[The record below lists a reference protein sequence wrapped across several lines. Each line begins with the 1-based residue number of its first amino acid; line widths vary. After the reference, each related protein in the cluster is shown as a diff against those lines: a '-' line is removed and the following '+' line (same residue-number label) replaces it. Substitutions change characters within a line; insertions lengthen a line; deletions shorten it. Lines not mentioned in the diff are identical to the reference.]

1 MDYKHFKGKH
11 ANIVIEIISLLE
23 KGVKKAQ
30 EILEKPDAGSY
41 TKLEN
46 SSGDTPIKADLAL
59 DKFLEENFL
68 SLENIKSVFSEEKE
82 TPVTKEN
89 GSYLIAYDPLD
100 GSSVMEANFL
110 VGTIIGVYEK
120 DYKAQNL
127 AASLYVVFGH
137 KIELVVALEEVYRY
151 AFYQNKFH
159 FIETIVLENKGK
171 IIASGG
177 NQKDFSLGLKKA
189 LEGFFAENYR
199 LRYSGSMVADVH
211 HVLVKKGGMFSY
223 PQKKLRK
230 LFEVFPLAL
239 MVEKAKGEAFYF
251 DKGVKKRLLDQGV
264 ENYHEK
270 SECYLASPHEAHIL
284 EKYLKGEWCKIA
296 LKN

>member
-1 MDYKHFKGKH
+1 MDYKRFKGKH

-68 SLENIKSVFSEEKE
+68 SLENVKSVFSEEKE

-127 AASLYVVFGH
+127 VASLYVVFGH
-137 KIELVVALEEVYRY
+137 KIELMVALDKVYRY
-151 AFYQNKFH
+151 SFYQNKFH

-251 DKGVKKRLLDQGV
+251 DKGVKKRLLEQSV

-270 SECYLASPHEAHIL
+270 SECYLASPHEAQIL
-284 EKYLKGEWCKIA
+284 EKYLKGE
-296 LKN
+296 

>member
-68 SLENIKSVFSEEKE
+68 SLENVKSVFSEEKE

-110 VGTIIGVYEK
+110 VGTIIGIYEK

-211 HVLVKKGGMFSY
+211 HVLIKKGGMFSY

-251 DKGVKKRLLDQGV
+251 DKGVKKRLLDQSV
-264 ENYHEK
+264 ESYHEK
-270 SECYLASPHEAHIL
+270 SECYLASQHEAHIL
-284 EKYLKGEWCKIA
+284 EKYLKGE
-296 LKN
+296 

>member
-1 MDYKHFKGKH
+1 MDYKHFKDKH

-127 AASLYVVFGH
+127 VASLYVVFGH

-251 DKGVKKRLLDQGV
+251 DKGVKKRLLEQSV
-264 ENYHEK
+264 ESYHEK
-270 SECYLASPHEAHIL
+270 SECYLASPHEAQIL
-284 EKYLKGEWCKIA
+284 EKYLKGE
-296 LKN
+296 

>member
-41 TKLEN
+41 TQLEN

-68 SLENIKSVFSEEKE
+68 SLENVKSVFSEEKE

-127 AASLYVVFGH
+127 VASLYVVFGH

-159 FIETIVLENKGK
+159 FMETIVLENKGK
-171 IIASGG
+171 IVASGG

-211 HVLVKKGGMFSY
+211 HVLIKKGGMFSY

-239 MVEKAKGEAFYF
+239 IIEKAKGEAFYF
-251 DKGVKKRLLDQGV
+251 DKGVKKRLLEQSV
-264 ENYHEK
+264 ESYHEK
-270 SECYLASPHEAHIL
+270 SECYLASPHEAQIL
-284 EKYLKGEWCKIA
+284 EKYLKGE
-296 LKN
+296 

>member
-11 ANIVIEIISLLE
+11 ASIVIEIISLLE

-68 SLENIKSVFSEEKE
+68 SLENVKSVFSEEKE

-127 AASLYVVFGH
+127 VASLYVVFGH
-137 KIELVVALEEVYRY
+137 KIELVVALDKVYRY

-171 IIASGG
+171 IVASGG

-251 DKGVKKRLLDQGV
+251 DKGVKKRLLEQSV

-270 SECYLASPHEAHIL
+270 SECYLASPHEAQIL
-284 EKYLKGEWCKIA
+284 EKYLKGE
-296 LKN
+296 

>member
-1 MDYKHFKGKH
+1 MDYKRFKGKH

-59 DKFLEENFL
+59 DKFLEETFL

-127 AASLYVVFGH
+127 VASLYVVFGH

-171 IIASGG
+171 IVASGG

-211 HVLVKKGGMFSY
+211 HVLIKKGGMFSY

-239 MVEKAKGEAFYF
+239 IIEKAKGEAFYF
-251 DKGVKKRLLDQGV
+251 DKGVKKRLLEQSV
-264 ENYHEK
+264 ESYHEK
-270 SECYLASPHEAHIL
+270 SECYLASPHEAQIL
-284 EKYLKGEWCKIA
+284 EKYLKGE
-296 LKN
+296 

>member
-110 VGTIIGVYEK
+110 VGTIIGIYEK

-127 AASLYVVFGH
+127 VASLYVVFGH
-137 KIELVVALEEVYRY
+137 KIELVVALDKVYRY

-171 IIASGG
+171 IVASGG

-189 LEGFFAENYR
+189 LEEFFAENYR

-251 DKGVKKRLLDQGV
+251 DKGVKKRLLEQSV
-264 ENYHEK
+264 ESYHEK
-270 SECYLASPHEAHIL
+270 SECYLASQHEAQIL
-284 EKYLKGEWCKIA
+284 EKYLKGE
-296 LKN
+296 

>member
-1 MDYKHFKGKH
+1 MDYKRFKGKH

-68 SLENIKSVFSEEKE
+68 SLENVKSVFSEEKE

-110 VGTIIGVYEK
+110 VGTIIGIYEK

-127 AASLYVVFGH
+127 VASLYVVFGH
-137 KIELVVALEEVYRY
+137 KMELVVALDKVYRY

-159 FIETIVLENKGK
+159 FIETIVLENNGK
-171 IIASGG
+171 IVASGG

-211 HVLVKKGGMFSY
+211 HVLIKKGGMFSY

-251 DKGVKKRLLDQGV
+251 DKGVKKRLLEQSV

-270 SECYLASPHEAHIL
+270 SECYLASPHEAQIL
-284 EKYLKGEWCKIA
+284 EKYLKGE
-296 LKN
+296 

>member
-137 KIELVVALEEVYRY
+137 KIELVVALDKVYRY

-211 HVLVKKGGMFSY
+211 HVLIKKGGMFSY

-239 MVEKAKGEAFYF
+239 IIEKAKGEAFYF
-251 DKGVKKRLLDQGV
+251 DKGVKKRLLEQSV
-264 ENYHEK
+264 ESYHEK
-270 SECYLASPHEAHIL
+270 SECYLASPHEAQIL
-284 EKYLKGEWCKIA
+284 EKYLKGE
-296 LKN
+296 

>member
-1 MDYKHFKGKH
+1 MDYKHFKCKH

-59 DKFLEENFL
+59 DKFLEETFL
-68 SLENIKSVFSEEKE
+68 SLENVKSVFSEEKE

-110 VGTIIGVYEK
+110 VGTIIGVYDK

-127 AASLYVVFGH
+127 VASLYVVFGH
-137 KIELVVALEEVYRY
+137 KIELVVALDKVYRY

-239 MVEKAKGEAFYF
+239 IIEKAKGEAFYF
-251 DKGVKKRLLDQGV
+251 DKGVKKRLLEQGV

-270 SECYLASPHEAHIL
+270 SECYLASPHEAQIL
-284 EKYLKGEWCKIA
+284 EKYLKGE
-296 LKN
+296 

>member
-82 TPVTKEN
+82 KPVTKEN

-110 VGTIIGVYEK
+110 VGTIIGIYEK

-127 AASLYVVFGH
+127 VASLYVVFGH
-137 KIELVVALEEVYRY
+137 KIELMVALDKVYRY

-171 IIASGG
+171 IVASGG

-211 HVLVKKGGMFSY
+211 HVLIKKGGMFSY

-239 MVEKAKGEAFYF
+239 IIEKAKGEAFYF

-264 ENYHEK
+264 ESYHEK

-284 EKYLKGEWCKIA
+284 EKYLKGE
-296 LKN
+296 

>member
-1 MDYKHFKGKH
+1 MDYKRFKGKH

-59 DKFLEENFL
+59 DKFLEETFL
-68 SLENIKSVFSEEKE
+68 SLENVKSVFSEEKE

-110 VGTIIGVYEK
+110 VGTIIGVYEE
-120 DYKAQNL
+120 DYKVQNL

-137 KIELVVALEEVYRY
+137 KVELVVALDKVYRY

-239 MVEKAKGEAFYF
+239 IIEKAKGEAFYF
-251 DKGVKKRLLDQGV
+251 DKGVKKRLLEQSV
-264 ENYHEK
+264 ESYHEK
-270 SECYLASPHEAHIL
+270 SECYLASPHEAQIL
-284 EKYLKGEWCKIA
+284 EKYLKGE
-296 LKN
+296 

>member
-59 DKFLEENFL
+59 DKFLEETFL

-127 AASLYVVFGH
+127 VASLYVVFGH

-211 HVLVKKGGMFSY
+211 HVLIKKGGMFSY

-251 DKGVKKRLLDQGV
+251 DKGVKKRLLEQGV
-264 ENYHEK
+264 ESYHEK
-270 SECYLASPHEAHIL
+270 SECYLTSPHEAQIL
-284 EKYLKGEWCKIA
+284 EKHLKGE
-296 LKN
+296 

>member
-1 MDYKHFKGKH
+1 MDYKHFKCKH

-68 SLENIKSVFSEEKE
+68 SLENVKSVFSEEKE

-127 AASLYVVFGH
+127 VASLYVVFGH
-137 KIELVVALEEVYRY
+137 KIELVVALDKVYRY

-171 IIASGG
+171 IVASGG

-211 HVLVKKGGMFSY
+211 HVLIKKGGMFSY

-239 MVEKAKGEAFYF
+239 IIEKAKGEAFYF
-251 DKGVKKRLLDQGV
+251 DKGVKKRLLEQSV
-264 ENYHEK
+264 ESYHEK
-270 SECYLASPHEAHIL
+270 SECYLASQHEAQIL
-284 EKYLKGEWCKIA
+284 EKYLKGE
-296 LKN
+296 

>member
-30 EILEKPDAGSY
+30 EILEKLDAGSY

-127 AASLYVVFGH
+127 VASLYVVFGH
-137 KIELVVALEEVYRY
+137 KIELVVALDKVYRY

-251 DKGVKKRLLDQGV
+251 DKGVKKRLLEQSV
-264 ENYHEK
+264 ESYHEK
-270 SECYLASPHEAHIL
+270 SECYLASPHEAQIL
-284 EKYLKGEWCKIA
+284 EKYLKGE
-296 LKN
+296 

>member
-23 KGVKKAQ
+23 KEVKKAQ

-82 TPVTKEN
+82 TPVAKEN

-127 AASLYVVFGH
+127 VASLYVVFGH
-137 KIELVVALEEVYRY
+137 KIELVVALDKVYRY

-171 IIASGG
+171 IVASGG

-211 HVLVKKGGMFSY
+211 HVLIKKGGMFSY

-239 MVEKAKGEAFYF
+239 IIEKAKGEAFYF
-251 DKGVKKRLLDQGV
+251 DKGVKKRLLEQSV
-264 ENYHEK
+264 ESYHEK
-270 SECYLASPHEAHIL
+270 SECYLASPHEAQIL
-284 EKYLKGEWCKIA
+284 EKYLKGE
-296 LKN
+296 

>member
-1 MDYKHFKGKH
+1 MDYKRFKGKH

-59 DKFLEENFL
+59 DEFLEETFL
-68 SLENIKSVFSEEKE
+68 SLENVKSVFSEEKE

-127 AASLYVVFGH
+127 VASLYVVFGH
-137 KIELVVALEEVYRY
+137 KVELVVALDKVYRC

-171 IIASGG
+171 IVASGG

-211 HVLVKKGGMFSY
+211 HVLIKKGGMFSY

-251 DKGVKKRLLDQGV
+251 DKGVKKRLLEQSV

-270 SECYLASPHEAHIL
+270 SECYLASPHEAQIL
-284 EKYLKGEWCKIA
+284 EKYLKGE
-296 LKN
+296 

>member
-59 DKFLEENFL
+59 DQFLEENFL
-68 SLENIKSVFSEEKE
+68 SLENVKSVFSEEKE

-127 AASLYVVFGH
+127 VASLYVVFGH
-137 KIELVVALEEVYRY
+137 KIELMVALEEVYRY

-211 HVLVKKGGMFSY
+211 HVLIKKGGMFSY

-251 DKGVKKRLLDQGV
+251 DKGVKKRLLEQSV
-264 ENYHEK
+264 ESYHEK
-270 SECYLASPHEAHIL
+270 SECYLASPHEAQIL
-284 EKYLKGEWCKIA
+284 EKYLKGE
-296 LKN
+296 

>member
-1 MDYKHFKGKH
+1 MDYKHFKCKH

-110 VGTIIGVYEK
+110 VGTIIGIYEK

-127 AASLYVVFGH
+127 VASLYVVFGH
-137 KIELVVALEEVYRY
+137 KIELVVALDKVYRY

-189 LEGFFAENYR
+189 LEEFFAENYR

-211 HVLVKKGGMFSY
+211 HVLIKKGGMFSY

-251 DKGVKKRLLDQGV
+251 DKGVKKRLLEQSV

-270 SECYLASPHEAHIL
+270 SECYLASPHEAQIL
-284 EKYLKGEWCKIA
+284 EKYLKGE
-296 LKN
+296 

>member
-1 MDYKHFKGKH
+1 M
-11 ANIVIEIISLLE
+11 
-23 KGVKKAQ
+23 
-30 EILEKPDAGSY
+30 
-41 TKLEN
+41 
-46 SSGDTPIKADLAL
+46 
-59 DKFLEENFL
+59 
-68 SLENIKSVFSEEKE
+68 SLENVKSVFSEEKE

-110 VGTIIGVYEK
+110 VGTIIGIYEK

-127 AASLYVVFGH
+127 VASLYVVFGH
-137 KIELVVALEEVYRY
+137 KIELVVALDKVYRY

-171 IIASGG
+171 IVASGG

-239 MVEKAKGEAFYF
+239 IIEKAKGEAFYF
-251 DKGVKKRLLDQGV
+251 DKGVKKRLLEQSV
-264 ENYHEK
+264 ESYHEK
-270 SECYLASPHEAHIL
+270 SECYLASPHEAQIL
-284 EKYLKGEWCKIA
+284 EKYLKGE
-296 LKN
+296 

>member
-41 TKLEN
+41 TQLEN

-68 SLENIKSVFSEEKE
+68 SLENVKSVFSEEKE

-110 VGTIIGVYEK
+110 VGTIIGIYEK
-120 DYKAQNL
+120 DYKVQNL
-127 AASLYVVFGH
+127 VASLYVVFGH
-137 KIELVVALEEVYRY
+137 KIELVVALDKVYRY

-171 IIASGG
+171 IVASGG

-211 HVLVKKGGMFSY
+211 HVLIKKGGMFSY

-239 MVEKAKGEAFYF
+239 IIEKAKGEAFYF
-251 DKGVKKRLLDQGV
+251 NKGVKKRLLEQSV
-264 ENYHEK
+264 ESYHEK
-270 SECYLASPHEAHIL
+270 SECYLASPHEAQIL
-284 EKYLKGEWCKIA
+284 EKYLKGE
-296 LKN
+296 

>member
-1 MDYKHFKGKH
+1 MDYKHFKCKH

-68 SLENIKSVFSEEKE
+68 SLENVKSVFSEEKE

-110 VGTIIGVYEK
+110 VGTIIGIYEK

-127 AASLYVVFGH
+127 VASLYVVFGH
-137 KIELVVALEEVYRY
+137 KIELVVALDKVYRY

-171 IIASGG
+171 IVASGG

-211 HVLVKKGGMFSY
+211 HVLIKKGGMFSY

-239 MVEKAKGEAFYF
+239 IIEKAKGEAFYF
-251 DKGVKKRLLDQGV
+251 DKGVKKRLLEQSV

-270 SECYLASPHEAHIL
+270 SECYLASPHEAQIL
-284 EKYLKGEWCKIA
+284 EKYLKGE
-296 LKN
+296 

>member
-68 SLENIKSVFSEEKE
+68 SLENVKSVFSEEKE
-82 TPVTKEN
+82 TPITKEN

-127 AASLYVVFGH
+127 VASLYVVFGH
-137 KIELVVALEEVYRY
+137 KIELVVALEKVYRY

-199 LRYSGSMVADVH
+199 LRYSGSMVADIH
-211 HVLVKKGGMFSY
+211 HLLIKKGGMFSY

-239 MVEKAKGEAFYF
+239 IIEKAKGEAFYF
-251 DKGVKKRLLDQGV
+251 DKGVKKRLLEQSV

-270 SECYLASPHEAHIL
+270 SECYLASPHEAQIL
-284 EKYLKGEWCKIA
+284 EKYLKGE
-296 LKN
+296 

>member
-1 MDYKHFKGKH
+1 MDYKRFKGKH

-41 TKLEN
+41 TQLEN

-127 AASLYVVFGH
+127 VASLYVVFGH
-137 KIELVVALEEVYRY
+137 KIELVVALDKVYRY

-171 IIASGG
+171 IVASGG

-211 HVLVKKGGMFSY
+211 HVLIKKGGVFSY

-251 DKGVKKRLLDQGV
+251 DKGVKKRLLEQGV
-264 ENYHEK
+264 ESYHEK
-270 SECYLASPHEAHIL
+270 SECYLASPHEAQIL
-284 EKYLKGEWCKIA
+284 EKYLKGE
-296 LKN
+296 

>member
-68 SLENIKSVFSEEKE
+68 SLENVKSVFSEEKE
-82 TPVTKEN
+82 TPVAKEN

-110 VGTIIGVYEK
+110 VGTIIGIYEK

-127 AASLYVVFGH
+127 VASLYVVFGH
-137 KIELVVALEEVYRY
+137 KIELMVALDKVYRY

-211 HVLVKKGGMFSY
+211 HVLIKKGGMFSY

-251 DKGVKKRLLDQGV
+251 DKGVKKRLLDQSV

-270 SECYLASPHEAHIL
+270 SECYLASPHEAQIL
-284 EKYLKGEWCKIA
+284 EKYLKGE
-296 LKN
+296 

>member
-1 MDYKHFKGKH
+1 MDYKHFKCKH

-110 VGTIIGVYEK
+110 VGTIIGIYEK

-127 AASLYVVFGH
+127 VASLYVVFGH
-137 KIELVVALEEVYRY
+137 KIELVVALDKVYRY

-211 HVLVKKGGMFSY
+211 HVLIKKGGMFSY

-239 MVEKAKGEAFYF
+239 IIEKAKGEAFYF
-251 DKGVKKRLLDQGV
+251 DKGVKKRLLEQSV

-270 SECYLASPHEAHIL
+270 SECYLASQHEAQIL
-284 EKYLKGEWCKIA
+284 EKYLKGE
-296 LKN
+296 

>member
-11 ANIVIEIISLLE
+11 ANIVIEIINLLE

-127 AASLYVVFGH
+127 VASLYVVFGH

-171 IIASGG
+171 IVASGG

-211 HVLVKKGGMFSY
+211 HLLIKKGGVFSY

-251 DKGVKKRLLDQGV
+251 DKGVKKRLLEQGV
-264 ENYHEK
+264 ESYHEK
-270 SECYLASPHEAHIL
+270 SECYLASPHEAQIL
-284 EKYLKGEWCKIA
+284 EKHLKGE
-296 LKN
+296 

>member
-110 VGTIIGVYEK
+110 VGTIIGIYEK

-171 IIASGG
+171 IVASGG

-251 DKGVKKRLLDQGV
+251 DKGVKKRLLEQSV
-264 ENYHEK
+264 ESYHEK
-270 SECYLASPHEAHIL
+270 SECYLASPHEAQIL
-284 EKYLKGEWCKIA
+284 EKYLKGE
-296 LKN
+296 

>member
-59 DKFLEENFL
+59 DKFLEETFL

-120 DYKAQNL
+120 DYKVQNL
-127 AASLYVVFGH
+127 VASLYVVFGH

-211 HVLVKKGGMFSY
+211 HVLIKKGGMFSY

-251 DKGVKKRLLDQGV
+251 DKGVKKRLLEQSV

-270 SECYLASPHEAHIL
+270 SECYLASRHEAQIL
-284 EKYLKGEWCKIA
+284 EKYLKGE
-296 LKN
+296 

>member
-1 MDYKHFKGKH
+1 MDYKHFKCKH

-127 AASLYVVFGH
+127 VASLYVVFGH
-137 KIELVVALEEVYRY
+137 KIELVVALDKVYRY

-171 IIASGG
+171 IVASGG

-239 MVEKAKGEAFYF
+239 IIEKAKGEAFYF
-251 DKGVKKRLLDQGV
+251 DKGVKKRLLEQSV
-264 ENYHEK
+264 ESYHEK
-270 SECYLASPHEAHIL
+270 SECYLASQHEAQIL
-284 EKYLKGEWCKIA
+284 EKYLKGE
-296 LKN
+296 

>member
-68 SLENIKSVFSEEKE
+68 SLENVKSVFSEEKE

-110 VGTIIGVYEK
+110 VGTIIGIYEK
-120 DYKAQNL
+120 DYKVQNL
-127 AASLYVVFGH
+127 VASLYVVFGH

-211 HVLVKKGGMFSY
+211 HVLIKKGGMFSY

-251 DKGVKKRLLDQGV
+251 DKGVKKRLLEQSV
-264 ENYHEK
+264 ESYHEK
-270 SECYLASPHEAHIL
+270 SECYLASPHEAQIL
-284 EKYLKGEWCKIA
+284 EKYLKGE
-296 LKN
+296 

>member
-68 SLENIKSVFSEEKE
+68 SLENVKSVFSEEKE

-110 VGTIIGVYEK
+110 VGTIIGIYEK

-127 AASLYVVFGH
+127 VASLYVVFGH
-137 KIELVVALEEVYRY
+137 KIELMVALDKVYRY

-211 HVLVKKGGMFSY
+211 HVLIKKGGMFSY

-239 MVEKAKGEAFYF
+239 IIEKAKGEAFYF
-251 DKGVKKRLLDQGV
+251 DKGVKKRLLEQSV
-264 ENYHEK
+264 ESYHEK
-270 SECYLASPHEAHIL
+270 SECYLASPHEAQIL
-284 EKYLKGEWCKIA
+284 EKYLKGE
-296 LKN
+296 

>member
-59 DKFLEENFL
+59 DKFLEETFL

-110 VGTIIGVYEK
+110 VGTIIGVYGK

-127 AASLYVVFGH
+127 VASLYVVFGH

-239 MVEKAKGEAFYF
+239 IIEKAKGEAFYF
-251 DKGVKKRLLDQGV
+251 DKGVKKRLLEQSV

-284 EKYLKGEWCKIA
+284 EKYLKGE
-296 LKN
+296 

>member
-120 DYKAQNL
+120 DYKVQNL
-127 AASLYVVFGH
+127 VASLYVVFGH
-137 KIELVVALEEVYRY
+137 KIELVVALDKVYRY

-171 IIASGG
+171 IVASGG

-211 HVLVKKGGMFSY
+211 HVLIKKGGMFSY

-239 MVEKAKGEAFYF
+239 IIEKAKGEAFYF
-251 DKGVKKRLLDQGV
+251 DKGVKKRLLEQSV
-264 ENYHEK
+264 ESYHEK
-270 SECYLASPHEAHIL
+270 SECYLASQHEAQIL
-284 EKYLKGEWCKIA
+284 EKYLKGE
-296 LKN
+296 

>member
-59 DKFLEENFL
+59 DKFLEETFL

-82 TPVTKEN
+82 VPVTKEN

-127 AASLYVVFGH
+127 VASLYVVFGH
-137 KIELVVALEEVYRY
+137 KIELVVALDKVYRY

-171 IIASGG
+171 IVASGG

-189 LEGFFAENYR
+189 LEEFFAENYR

-239 MVEKAKGEAFYF
+239 IIEKAKGEAFYF
-251 DKGVKKRLLDQGV
+251 DKGVKKRLLEQSV
-264 ENYHEK
+264 ESYHEK

-284 EKYLKGEWCKIA
+284 EKYLKGE
-296 LKN
+296 

>member
-68 SLENIKSVFSEEKE
+68 SLENVKSVFSEEKE

-177 NQKDFSLGLKKA
+177 NQKDFSSGLKKA
-189 LEGFFAENYR
+189 LEAFFAENYR

-211 HVLVKKGGMFSY
+211 HVLIKKGGMFSY

-251 DKGVKKRLLDQGV
+251 DKGVKKRLLEQSV

-270 SECYLASPHEAHIL
+270 SECYLASQHEAHIL
-284 EKYLKGEWCKIA
+284 EKYLKGE
-296 LKN
+296 

>member
-1 MDYKHFKGKH
+1 MDYKRFKGKH

-41 TKLEN
+41 TQLEN

-59 DKFLEENFL
+59 DKFLEETFL
-68 SLENIKSVFSEEKE
+68 SLENVKSVFSEEKE

-127 AASLYVVFGH
+127 VASLYVVFGH
-137 KIELVVALEEVYRY
+137 KIELMVALEEVYRY

-211 HVLVKKGGMFSY
+211 HVLIKKGGMFSY

-264 ENYHEK
+264 ESYHEK
-270 SECYLASPHEAHIL
+270 SECYLTSPHEAHIL
-284 EKYLKGEWCKIA
+284 EKYLKGE
-296 LKN
+296 

>member
-41 TKLEN
+41 TQLEN

-68 SLENIKSVFSEEKE
+68 SLEKVKSVFSEEKE

-127 AASLYVVFGH
+127 VASLYVVFGY

-171 IIASGG
+171 IVASGG

-251 DKGVKKRLLDQGV
+251 DKGVKKRLLEQGV
-264 ENYHEK
+264 GSYHEK
-270 SECYLASPHEAHIL
+270 SECYLASPHEAQIL
-284 EKYLKGEWCKIA
+284 EKHLKGE
-296 LKN
+296 

>member
-127 AASLYVVFGH
+127 VASLYVVFGH
-137 KIELVVALEEVYRY
+137 KIELMVALEEVYRY

-251 DKGVKKRLLDQGV
+251 DKGVKKRLLEQSV

-270 SECYLASPHEAHIL
+270 SECYLASPHEAHVL
-284 EKYLKGEWCKIA
+284 EKYLKGE
-296 LKN
+296 

>member
-30 EILEKPDAGSY
+30 DILEKPDAGSY

-68 SLENIKSVFSEEKE
+68 SLENVKSVFSEEKE

-127 AASLYVVFGH
+127 VASLYVVFGH

-251 DKGVKKRLLDQGV
+251 DKGVKKRLLEQGV

-270 SECYLASPHEAHIL
+270 SECYLASPHEAQIL
-284 EKYLKGEWCKIA
+284 EKYLKGE
-296 LKN
+296 